1 MAGQKLNGDR
11 MLKLLLWALP
21 RNVFIQ
27 LLHLVFHHCVLHYW
41 LLGGI
46 HWLTVAMLS
55 EFRLL
60 RTAYFKVFRDD
71 IYKED
76 VSR

>member
-1 MAGQKLNGDR
+1 

-60 RTAYFKVFRDD
+60 RTAYFKVFRDE